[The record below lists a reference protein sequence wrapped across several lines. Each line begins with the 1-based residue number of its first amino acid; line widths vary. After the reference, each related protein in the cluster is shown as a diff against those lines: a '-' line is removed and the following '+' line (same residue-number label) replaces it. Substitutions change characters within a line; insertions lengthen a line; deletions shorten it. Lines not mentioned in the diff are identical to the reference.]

1 MLAWAQLCLTLCDPV
16 NCSLSGSSDHGISQ
30 ARILE
35 WVVISFS
42 SGSSWSRDPMHLSCL
57 AGDSLTLSHLGSPL
71 KKERV
76 IYFIL
81 NLQQLKEAQYFISF
95 FWVLVRLYK
104 TCFGNT
110 PLIYLPSDSEGCHF
124 WEHTAAVSGCGSGGI
139 CEIWRCLMGFLTS
152 HDRGASVLIFRFWKR
167 A

>member
-1 MLAWAQLCLTLCDPV
+1 MDY
-16 NCSLSGSSDHGISQ
+16 SLSGSSDHGISQ
-30 ARILE
+30 TRILE
-35 WVVISFS
+35 WGAISFS
-42 SGSSWSRDPMHLSCL
+42 SRSSWSRDPMHLSCL

-110 PLIYLPSDSEGCHF
+110 PLIYFPCDSEGCHF

-139 CEIWRCLMGFLTS
+139 YEVWYE
-152 HDRGASVLIFRFWKR
+152 DASWGSSQIMIGVSQCWSFGSGKKGISL
-167 A
+167 